1 MKNKY
6 LSFVLLI
13 GSVAWVSCSKS
24 QKKNTALPPTPVNVQ
39 AAEKTDANYYDQ
51 FAGTV
56 VALNSV
62 ELRSQVTGFITG
74 IYFKEGEV
82 VPKGKTLYEID
93 RRLYEAAYQQA
104 QANLLSTQASY
115 VRAQKDADRYTQLA
129 KQDAV
134 ARQILDNAIAT
145 LETSR
150 SQVAAAAA
158 AVSSARTNLGFSII
172 KAPFTGRIGIS
183 QVRLGAQIATG
194 STLLNT
200 ISSENPI
207 AVDFVVDEGHID
219 RFIKLQNKAVK
230 QDSTFKVQLPG
241 GQNYNHPGKISV
253 IDRGVNN
260 QTGTIRVRIR
270 FPNPKNELVD
280 GMSCVLNVLNT
291 ASGNQ
296 LVIPFKAVVEQMGEY
311 FVFVAQDTIAKQ
323 HKIKIGPKVSS
334 NIVVL
339 SGIKEGDKIITDG
352 LQKLRDGGHIT
363 LGAPKQAAQ
372 GQQQPGK

>member
-150 SQVAAAAA
+150 SQVAAATA

-219 RFIKLQNKAVK
+219 RFIKLQNKALK

-270 FPNPKNELVD
+270 FPNPQNELVD

-363 LGAPKQAAQ
+363 LGAPKQAPQ

>member
-6 LSFVLLI
+6 IPLILLVSSLSWL
-13 GSVAWVSCSKS
+13 ACSKS
-24 QKKNTALPPTPVNVQ
+24 DKKNTAVPATPVSVTT
-39 AAEKTDANYYDQ
+39 AEKTNANYYDQ

-56 VALNSV
+56 VALQSV

-82 VPKGKTLYEID
+82 VPKGKVLYEID
-93 RRLYEAAYQQA
+93 RRLYEAAVQQA
-104 QANLLSTQASY
+104 QANLQSARAGLN
-115 VRAQKDADRYTQLA
+115 RAQKDADRYTQLL

-134 ARQILDNAIAT
+134 ARQIVDNAIAT

-158 AVSSARTNLGFSII
+158 TVATAKTNLGFSII
-172 KAPFTGRIGIS
+172 RAPFTGRIGIS

-200 ISSENPI
+200 ISTENPI
-207 AVDFVVDEGHID
+207 AVDFVVDESSIG
-219 RFIKLQNKAVK
+219 RFTKLQNKTLQ
-230 QDSTFKVQLPG
+230 QDSTFKVQLSTG
-241 GQNYNHPGKISV
+241 ENYNYPGKIAV

-270 FPNPKNELVD
+270 FPNPKNELID

-296 LVIPFKAVVEQMGEY
+296 VVIPNKAVIEQMGEY
-311 FVFVAQDTIAKQ
+311 FVYLAKDTIAQ
-323 HKIKIGPKVSS
+323 QIKVKTGPKVKSD
-334 NIVVL
+334 IVIL
-339 SGIKEGDKIITDG
+339 DGIKEGDKVITDG
-352 LQKLRDGGHIT
+352 LQKLRDGAHIT
-363 LGAPKQAAQ
+363 LGQPKAAPQ
-372 GQQQPGK
+372 GQQVGK

>member
-24 QKKNTALPPTPVNVQ
+24 QKKNTALPPPPVNVQ

-150 SQVAAAAA
+150 SQVAAATA

-219 RFIKLQNKAVK
+219 RFIKLQNKALK

-270 FPNPKNELVD
+270 FPNPQNELVD

-352 LQKLRDGGHIT
+352 LQKLRDGAHIT
-363 LGAPKQAAQ
+363 LGAPKQAPQ

>member
-62 ELRSQVTGFITG
+62 ELRSQVMGFITG

-150 SQVAAAAA
+150 SQVAAATA

-219 RFIKLQNKAVK
+219 RFIKLQNKALK

-270 FPNPKNELVD
+270 FPNPQNELVD

-323 HKIKIGPKVSS
+323 HKIKIGPKVSR

-352 LQKLRDGGHIT
+352 LQKLRDGAHIT
-363 LGAPKQAAQ
+363 LGAPKQAPQ

>member
-51 FAGTV
+51 FAATV

-62 ELRSQVTGFITG
+62 ELRSQVIGFITG

-150 SQVAAAAA
+150 SQVAAATA

-219 RFIKLQNKAVK
+219 RFIKLQNKALK

-270 FPNPKNELVD
+270 FPNPQNELVD

-352 LQKLRDGGHIT
+352 LQKLRDGAHIT
-363 LGAPKQAAQ
+363 LGAPKQAPQ

>member
-6 LSFVLLI
+6 IPIILLVT
-13 GSVAWVSCSKS
+13 SAAWLSCSKS
-24 QKKNTALPPTPVNVQ
+24 QKKNTALPPTPVSVIS
-39 AAEKTDANYYDQ
+39 AEKTDATYYDQ
-51 FAGTV
+51 FPATV

-93 RRLYEAAYQQA
+93 RRVYQAAYQQA
-104 QANLLSTQASY
+104 QANLQSAQASFN
-115 VRAQKDADRYTQLA
+115 RAQKDADRYTQLI

-150 SQVAAAAA
+150 SQVAAAVAGLK
-158 AVSSARTNLGFSII
+158 SAQANLSYSII

-183 QVRLGAQIATG
+183 QVKLGAQVTPG

-207 AVDFVVDEGHID
+207 AVDFVVDEGNMD
-219 RFIKLQNKAVK
+219 RFIALQRHPVGI
-230 QDSTFKVQLPG
+230 DSTFKVMLPG
-241 GQNYNHPGKISV
+241 GLSYNYPGKIAV

-270 FPNPKNELVD
+270 FPNPKNDLVD
-280 GMSCVLNVLNT
+280 GMSCVINVLNQD
-291 ASGNQ
+291 SGNQ
-296 LVIPFKAVVEQMGEY
+296 LVIPNKAVIEQMGEY
-311 FVFVAQDTIAKQ
+311 FVYVAQDTVAHQQKV
-323 HKIKIGPKVSS
+323 KVGPKVSG

-339 SGIKEGDKIITDG
+339 NGIKEGDKIITEG
-352 LQKLRDGGHIT
+352 LQKLRDGAPIT
-363 LGAPKQAAQ
+363 LGAPKQAPQ
-372 GQQQPGK
+372 GQQAGK

>member
-6 LSFVLLI
+6 IPLILLLT
-13 GSVAWVSCSKS
+13 SATWLSCSKS
-24 QKKNTALPPTPVNVQ
+24 QKKNTTVPATPVSVIS
-39 AAEKTDANYYDQ
+39 AEKTDATYYDQ
-51 FAGTV
+51 FPATV

-93 RRLYEAAYQQA
+93 RRLYQAAYQQA
-104 QANLLSTQASY
+104 QANLLSAQASLN
-115 VRAQKDADRYTQLA
+115 RAQKDADRYTQLI

-150 SQVAAAAA
+150 SQVAAAVAG
-158 AVSSARTNLGFSII
+158 VKSAQANLSYSVI

-183 QVRLGAQIATG
+183 QVKLGAQVTPG

-207 AVDFVVDEGHID
+207 AVDFVVDESNID
-219 RFIKLQNKAVK
+219 RFIALQRHPTGV
-230 QDSTFKVQLPG
+230 DSTFKVMLPG
-241 GQNYNHPGKISV
+241 GLSYNHPGKIAV
-253 IDRGVNN
+253 IDRGIDN
-260 QTGTIRVRIR
+260 QTGTVRVRIR
-270 FPNPKNELVD
+270 FPNPKNEMVD
-280 GMSCVLNVLNT
+280 GMSCVINVLNQ

-296 LVIPFKAVVEQMGEY
+296 LVIPNKAVTEQMGEY
-311 FVFVAQDTIAKQ
+311 FVYVAQDTIAHQ
-323 HKIKIGPKVSS
+323 QKIKTGPKVKGD
-334 NIVVL
+334 IVVL
-339 SGIKEGDKIITDG
+339 SGIKEGDKIITEG
-352 LQKLRDGGHIT
+352 LQKLRDGAHIT
-363 LGAPKQAAQ
+363 LGAPKQAPQ
-372 GQQQPGK
+372 GQQAGK

>member
-1 MKNKY
+1 MKYKY
-6 LSFVLLI
+6 IPLI
-13 GSVAWVSCSKS
+13 LFISSATWVSCSKS

-39 AAEKTDANYYDQ
+39 AVEKTDATYYDQ
-51 FAGTV
+51 FPGTV

-82 VPKGKTLYEID
+82 VPKGKVLYEID
-93 RRLYEAAYQQA
+93 RRLYEATYQQA
-104 QANLLSTQASY
+104 KANLASSQASL
-115 VRAQKDADRYTQLA
+115 VRAQKDADRYTQLL

-134 ARQILDNAIAT
+134 ARQIVDNAIAT

-150 SQVAAAAA
+150 SQVAASAA
-158 AVSSARTNLGFSII
+158 AVKSAQANLSYAII

-183 QVRLGAQIATG
+183 QVRLGAQVTPG

-207 AVDFVVDEGHID
+207 AVDFVVDESNID
-219 RFIKLQNKAVK
+219 RFVKLQNKALK
-230 QDSTFKVQLPG
+230 QDSTFKLQLSD
-241 GQNYNHPGKISV
+241 GQAYNHPGKIAV

-260 QTGTIRVRIR
+260 QTGTMRVRIR
-270 FPNPKNELVD
+270 FPNPQNELVD

-296 LVIPFKAVVEQMGEY
+296 LVIPYKAVVEQMGEF

-323 HKIKIGPKVSS
+323 HKIKIGPKVKS
-334 NIVVL
+334 NVVVL
-339 SGIKEGDKIITDG
+339 GGIKEGDQIITEG

-363 LGAPKQAAQ
+363 LGAPKQAPQ
-372 GQQQPGK
+372 SQQQAGK

>member
-62 ELRSQVTGFITG
+62 ELRSQVMGFITG

-150 SQVAAAAA
+150 SQVAAATA

-219 RFIKLQNKAVK
+219 RFIKLQNKALK

-270 FPNPKNELVD
+270 FPNPQNELVD

-352 LQKLRDGGHIT
+352 LQKLRDGAHIT
-363 LGAPKQAAQ
+363 LGAPKQAPQ

>member
-62 ELRSQVTGFITG
+62 ELRSQVMGFITG

-150 SQVAAAAA
+150 SQVAAATA

-183 QVRLGAQIATG
+183 QVRLGAQIAAG

-219 RFIKLQNKAVK
+219 RFIKLQNKALK

-270 FPNPKNELVD
+270 FPNPQNELVD

-352 LQKLRDGGHIT
+352 LQKLRDGAHIT
-363 LGAPKQAAQ
+363 LGAPKQAPQ

>member
-6 LSFVLLI
+6 ITLVLLI
-13 GSVAWVSCSKS
+13 ASATWISCSKS

-62 ELRSQVTGFITG
+62 ELRSQVIGFITG

-145 LETSR
+145 LETSK
-150 SQVAAAAA
+150 SQVAAATA

-183 QVRLGAQIATG
+183 QVRLGAQVATG

-207 AVDFVVDEGHID
+207 AVDFVVDEGHIA
-219 RFIKLQNKAVK
+219 RFIKLQNKALK

-270 FPNPKNELVD
+270 FPNPQNELVD

-352 LQKLRDGGHIT
+352 LQKLRDGAHIT
-363 LGAPKQAAQ
+363 LGAPKQAPQ

>member
-6 LSFVLLI
+6 ITLVLL
-13 GSVAWVSCSKS
+13 VASATWVSCSKS
-24 QKKNTALPPTPVNVQ
+24 QKKSTAIPPTPVNVQ
-39 AAEKTDANYYDQ
+39 AAERMNATYYDQ
-51 FAGTV
+51 FAATV

-74 IYFKEGEV
+74 IFFKEGDV

-93 RRLYEAAYQQA
+93 RRLYEATYQQA
-104 QANLLSTQASY
+104 QANLLSAQSSY
-115 VRAQKDADRYTQLA
+115 NRAQKDADRYIQLA

-134 ARQILDNAIAT
+134 ARQLVDNAIAT

-158 AVSSARTNLGFSII
+158 SVSSARANLSYSII

-183 QVRLGAQIATG
+183 QVRLGAQITPG

-207 AVDFVVDEGHID
+207 AVDFVVDEGNIN
-219 RFIKLQNKAVK
+219 RFEQLLNKPVK
-230 QDSTFKVQLPG
+230 QDTTFKMVLPTG
-241 GQNYNHPGKISV
+241 ETYGYQGKISV

-260 QTGTIRVRIR
+260 QTGTIKVRVR
-270 FPNPKNELVD
+270 FPNPKDKLVD
-280 GMSCVLNVLNT
+280 GMSCSINVLNK

-296 LVIPFKAVVEQMGEY
+296 VVIPNKALVEQMGEY
-311 FVFVAQDTIAKQ
+311 FVYVAKDTIAKQ
-323 HKIKIGPKVSS
+323 VKVKTGPKINS
-334 NIVVL
+334 NIVIL
-339 SGIKEGDKIITDG
+339 SGIKQGDKIITEG
-352 LQKLRDGGHIT
+352 LQRLRDGAHIT
-363 LGAPKQAAQ
+363 LGAPKQAPQ
-372 GQQQPGK
+372 GQQAGK

>member
-51 FAGTV
+51 FAATV

-62 ELRSQVTGFITG
+62 ELRSQVIGFITG

-150 SQVAAAAA
+150 SQVAAATA

-183 QVRLGAQIATG
+183 QVRLGAQIATS

-219 RFIKLQNKAVK
+219 RFIKLQNKALK

-270 FPNPKNELVD
+270 FPNPQNELVD

-352 LQKLRDGGHIT
+352 LQKLRDGAHIT
-363 LGAPKQAAQ
+363 LGAPKQAPQ

>member
-150 SQVAAAAA
+150 SQVAAATA

-219 RFIKLQNKAVK
+219 RFIKLQNKALK

-270 FPNPKNELVD
+270 FPNPQNELVD

-363 LGAPKQAAQ
+363 LGTPKQAPQ